1 MPPSRLLQVAVEAE
15 RALLCPAAKAAP
27 LEPMAITGAE
37 KAEKPL
43 SSDMQQGEAQGSP
56 TQASGPTLS
65 PRMGIHNLDR
75 LKSSTS
81 EVLSPSPESG
91 QHPFQLPPHNQHAV
105 DRCSDVRGEGLRRPS
120 PAVRHSTP
128 VVAPTIM
135 PHGEESPRTFVRL
148 SHFFHGFSSL
158 ELYKSEWMLKTCYI
172 KSKLKQFTPPSDSEF
187 WSWRVPNA
195 NLRYRTLEVHHTHGD
210 KGETRRSLYLRL
222 KRGLT
227 GCMILVALQAGQYWI
242 GHRVGQ
248 DINPYAEAALFG
260 SMDLSGMWVET
271 ATEAGPLCEHKV
283 GFGNGSL
290 LIKLSIEKP
299 DGPVGERYK
308 VHLDFVGN
316 DG

>member
-105 DRCSDVRGEGLRRPS
+105 DRVQTFEVRDFGAHPPPYAIL
-120 PAVRHSTP
+120 
-128 VVAPTIM
+128 
-135 PHGEESPRTFVRL
+135 L
-148 SHFFHGFSSL
+148 LSSL
-158 ELYKSEWMLKTCYI
+158 
-172 KSKLKQFTPPSDSEF
+172 
-187 WSWRVPNA
+187 R
-195 NLRYRTLEVHHTHGD
+195 
-210 KGETRRSLYLRL
+210 
-222 KRGLT
+222 
-227 GCMILVALQAGQYWI
+227 
-242 GHRVGQ
+242 
-248 DINPYAEAALFG
+248 
-260 SMDLSGMWVET
+260 
-271 ATEAGPLCEHKV
+271 PLCHMEKKALAPSS
-283 GFGNGSL
+283 GCRTSSTNFPAWNFISRNGC
-290 LIKLSIEKP
+290 
-299 DGPVGERYK
+299 
-308 VHLDFVGN
+308 
-316 DG
+316 